1 MPNMY
6 EYSDGLYDMYTG
18 SFNHRPLQVQNMFI
32 GCSFDAMV
40 YPEKLLAFLAKMK
53 DEKTMHVLLVSL
65 GGLFHDVENRKLAP
79 ALWLHGKTR
88 RIKVGL

>member
-1 MPNMY
+1 MY

-18 SFNHRPLQVQNMFI
+18 SFTNHRPLQVQNMFI
-32 GCSFDAMV
+32 GCRLTPWFIQKS
-40 YPEKLLAFLAKMK
+40 YLLFWRNMK

-79 ALWLHGKTR
+79 ALWFARKNSTY
-88 RIKVGL
+88 VGL

>member
-18 SFNHRPLQVQNMFI
+18 SFTNHRPLQVRTCSLAVRLTPWFI
-32 GCSFDAMV
+32 RKATCFSGEM
-40 YPEKLLAFLAKMK
+40 KK

-79 ALWLHGKTR
+79 ALWLHKLD
-88 RIKVGL
+88 V